1 MRKLMCVLA
10 IVLSGMMAQAGD
22 FAYLVF
28 TNTNGTVTVM
38 SVDRMTMTVDG
49 EELQVAN
56 EAETV
61 RFALT
66 GLASMQ
72 FSNDPSAIDNVLD
85 ADAPVQVY
93 SISGMSL
100 GEYNSLVEAAKSLGT
115 GAYVVSNGSV
125 TQTIVIR

>member
-100 GEYNSLVEAAKSLGT
+100 GGYNSLVEAAKSLGA

>member
-10 IVLSGMMAQAGD
+10 IGLSGMMAQAGD